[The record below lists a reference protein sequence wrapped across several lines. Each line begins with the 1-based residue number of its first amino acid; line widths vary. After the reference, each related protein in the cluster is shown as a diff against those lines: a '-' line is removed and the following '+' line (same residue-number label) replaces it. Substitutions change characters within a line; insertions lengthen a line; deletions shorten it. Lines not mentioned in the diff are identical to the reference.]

1 LADIIADTA
10 AKASIEY
17 NSTKMKIEN
26 KIILSNVFN
35 VALILLIGVFAF
47 QNLNLVLTK
56 LRFVEIADDLNA
68 SFLEM
73 RLSEKNYF
81 LYNDDTALRDIKEKI
96 AGTAK
101 SIDSM
106 QDDIVRAI
114 GEDDLD
120 MLRTYLRRYSEV
132 VDEAATTRSSDVPL
146 ETKLRAAGKK
156 LREFSGDITHLERAR
171 VNNIILDS
179 KNILFYSFAVFFLL
193 AIIVSHFISQKIL
206 RSLREIER
214 LAVSISGGNFEKIQ
228 GATSGDELASV
239 IAAVNS
245 MSEELKT
252 REEQLI
258 QSKKL
263 ASLGVLTAG
272 VTHELTNPVNNISM
286 IAQTY
291 ADVYDKLS
299 REERIGFMQKI
310 EEETERI
317 RDIIK
322 NLLDFS
328 KPKEANL
335 NRADINAVIRKT
347 LSLVQNMLN
356 VSNIDAALDLAGG
369 LPPVFVDEHQIQQ
382 VIVNLVV
389 NAIQAMQPGGKLS
402 ITTHPGKTRGTV
414 EIDVKDTGRG
424 ISPEF
429 LPHIFDPFFSTKG
442 VGGTGLGLSV
452 SYGII
457 KNHKG
462 IIRVESTVGTGTTF
476 TIELPIYK
484 AEEEKE

>member
-1 LADIIADTA
+1 
-10 AKASIEY
+10 
-17 NSTKMKIEN
+17 MKIET

-35 VALILLIGVFAF
+35 AAVILLIGIFAF

-73 RLSEKNYF
+73 RLSEKNFF
-81 LYNDDTALRDIKEKI
+81 LYKDAAALHDLREKI
-96 AGTAK
+96 TATDT
-101 SIDSM
+101 SIDNV
-106 QDDIVRAI
+106 QEDIVRAI
-114 GEDDLD
+114 GTNDLE

-132 VDEAATTRSSDVPL
+132 VDEAAVTRSGDVEL
-146 ETKLRAAGKK
+146 ESRLRTAGKK
-156 LREFSGDITHLERAR
+156 LREFSGNITNLERAR
-171 VNNIILDS
+171 VNSIILDS
-179 KNILFYSFAVFFLL
+179 KNILFYSFAAFFLL
-193 AIIVSHFISQKIL
+193 AIIGSHFISQKIL
-206 RSLREIER
+206 QSLRQIEK
-214 LAVSISGGNFEKIQ
+214 LAVSISGGNFEKIGGVQ
-228 GATSGDELASV
+228 PADELGSV
-239 IAAVNS
+239 IAAINS

-272 VTHELTNPVNNISM
+272 VAHELTNPVNNISM

-291 ADVYDKLS
+291 ADVYDNLS
-299 REERIGFMQKI
+299 REDRIGFMLKI
-310 EEETERI
+310 EEETERV
-317 RDIIK
+317 RDIIR

-335 NRADINAVIRKT
+335 GRADINSVIRKT
-347 LSLVQNMLN
+347 VSLVQNMLN
-356 VSNIDAALDLAGG
+356 VSNIDALLDLSEG
-369 LPPVFVDEHQIQQ
+369 LPPVFVDEHQMQQ
-382 VIVNLVV
+382 VFVNLVV

-402 ITTHPGKTRGTV
+402 IVTHRGRTEDTV
-414 EIDVKDTGRG
+414 EIDVKDTGKG
-424 ISPEF
+424 IPPEF
-429 LPHIFDPFFSTKG
+429 LSHIFDPFFSTKG

-462 IIRVESTVGTGTTF
+462 TIRVDSTPGAGTTF
-476 TIELPIYK
+476 TIELPIYRQ
-484 AEEEKE
+484 EEEQE